1 MNKLKGMI
9 QTSHTLSGK
18 LKSDP
23 QINVSITKTGA
34 SGKDGASAYEIWLEY
49 GNEGTIED
57 FLDSLKVTDAN
68 YVHDQISSAKEW
80 RIIHS
85 LGKYPSVTIVD
96 SGGNVVMGDIKYAS
110 TDEIEISFSFE
121 FSGKAYLN

>member
-1 MNKLKGMI
+1 MTKLYGVIK
-9 QTSHTLSGK
+9 TSNELAGSLGVK
-18 LKSDP
+18 NEISVN
-23 QINVSITKTGA
+23 IVGTGA
-34 SGKDGASAYEIWLEY
+34 RGKSAYETWLEQ
-49 GNEGTIED
+49 GNVGSESD

-96 SGGNVVMGDIKYAS
+96 SGGNVVVGEVHYVSINEVIIRF
-110 TDEIEISFSFE
+110 TFE

>member
-1 MNKLKGMI
+1 MTKLKGI
-9 QTSHTLSGK
+9 LSQEPQLTGCLSGE
-18 LKSDP
+18 P
-23 QINVSITKTGA
+23 SISVVMTNGA
-34 SGKDGASAYEIWLEY
+34 RGKSAYEVWLDE
-49 GNEGTIED
+49 GNVGSESD

-85 LGKYPSVTIVD
+85 LEKYPSVTIVD
-96 SGGNVVMGDIKYAS
+96 SGGNVVVGEVHYVSINEVIIRF
-110 TDEIEISFSFE
+110 TFE

>member
-1 MNKLKGMI
+1 MTDLIGIVEDAALKILVEMKEAGPR
-9 QTSHTLSGK
+9 GK
-18 LKSDP
+18 E
-23 QINVSITKTGA
+23 
-34 SGKDGASAYEIWLEY
+34 GKSAYKTWLEQ
-49 GNEGTIED
+49 GNVGSESD

-96 SGGNVVMGDIKYAS
+96 SGGNVVVGEVHYVSINEVVIRFTS
-110 TDEIEISFSFE
+110 E